1 VTDSKQL
8 PRAKWHP
15 FYATLFDHSAAKSGA
30 ELTHPWGHSVFRVRG
45 KTFVFLGSPDDPG
58 LTVKPYTGSR
68 DVLLA
73 SGKVTV
79 AHYIGR
85 YGWVSMRVDDTEQL
99 KLALD
104 LIDESYEHNIPK
116 RVRESA
122 SKPTMAKSDRTK
134 RPASHRAAPKKPKAT
149 KTPAKKTRAK
159 KTSAKKTRA
168 RASGGRHR
176 TR

>member
-8 PRAKWHP
+8 PRANWHP
-15 FYATLFDHSAAKSGA
+15 FFSTLFDHSAEKPGA

-73 SGKVTV
+73 SGKVKV

-104 LIDESYEHNIPK
+104 LINESYEHNIPK
-116 RVRESA
+116 RARESA
-122 SKPTMAKSDRTK
+122 GKPTTAKRAPTK
-134 RPASHRAAPKKPKAT
+134 RPASNRAAPKKPKAT
-149 KTPAKKTRAK
+149 KTPAKKTRA
-159 KTSAKKTRA
+159 